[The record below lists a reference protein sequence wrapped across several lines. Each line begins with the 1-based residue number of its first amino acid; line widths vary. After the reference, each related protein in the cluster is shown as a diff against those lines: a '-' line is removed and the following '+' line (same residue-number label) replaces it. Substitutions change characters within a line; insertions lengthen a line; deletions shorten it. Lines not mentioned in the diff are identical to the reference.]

1 MKLYLLSWMRISIT
15 PPPHSLSPSPSCSP
29 FLHPLSFIPRSLSHT
44 SRPPLSLYPPLPTAF
59 HLSFPLSLFSQVPKS
74 IPPWKGV
81 FIEPLACSIHAV
93 ERGDVQFE
101 DVVVV
106 SGCGPLGLG
115 MVAAA
120 RLKNPKL
127 LIALDLLDWKVG
139 KKCGCHVSKH
149 LCKMSSQSDELASNP
164 GFPFWIFSCN
174 FGEE

>member
-1 MKLYLLSWMRISIT
+1 M
-15 PPPHSLSPSPSCSP
+15 
-29 FLHPLSFIPRSLSHT
+29 
-44 SRPPLSLYPPLPTAF
+44 
-59 HLSFPLSLFSQVPKS
+59 
-74 IPPWKGV
+74 

-139 KKCGCHVSKH
+139 KECCCHIMLKWN
-149 LCKMSSQSDELASNP
+149 LSSASTCRMTLL
-164 GFPFWIFSCN
+164 S
-174 FGEE
+174 